1 MALPNLSVLS
11 LHAAA
16 PTSRFVRYYAADYAA
31 LDAETR
37 KEKAHC
43 PISLEPFKEGQLVYQ
58 ATKEEGGSGLYY
70 TIEDYLRWLEVGN
83 GRDPSTRVGR
93 AHHVV
98 HTLRD
103 EIVKEAFFQEDLSK
117 AKNGVKPPD
126 GFSRSGYYDEER
138 VQLLWRAFENWDE
151 IRRYQIQQQA
161 QRARERERRNLG
173 MNVEQYAAFQ
183 ERQMQ
188 AREERQRRQ
197 QQARREREAAEAE
210 AERRAREREA
220 GRDAREAAERRER
233 DEWRRQQGWI
243 DGAPPPSPGSDSD
256 GAGITE
262 EDLFGE

>member
-1 MALPNLSVLS
+1 MALPNLSGLS

-16 PTSRFVRYYAADYAA
+16 PTSKFVRYYAADYAA
-31 LDAETR
+31 LDDETR

-70 TIEDYLRWLEVGN
+70 RIENYLHWLEVGN
-83 GRDPSTRVGR
+83 GCDPCTRLAR
-93 AHHVV
+93 APHAVRK
-98 HTLRD
+98 LRD
-103 EIVKEAFFQEDLSK
+103 EIVKEAAFQEDLRM
-117 AKNGVKPPD
+117 AKYGVKPPD
-126 GFSRSGYYDEER
+126 GFERGGYYGEER
-138 VQLLWRAFENWDE
+138 ATLLRRVFEDWDQ
-151 IRRYQIQQQA
+151 IRLHQIQQQA
-161 QRARERERRNLG
+161 QRARERERQRLR
-173 MNVEQYAAFQ
+173 MTVEQYAAFQ
-183 ERQMQ
+183 ERQQQ
-188 AREERQRRQ
+188 ARRERQ

-220 GRDAREAAERRER
+220 GRDAREAAERAER

-262 EDLFGE
+262 EDLFGES